1 MLHRTFLLYQSP
13 NLPSSSILPF
23 PPPIPSH
30 PLPAASCDRS
40 IDRSAPPTRPIRPP
54 TQATSNPS
62 AGGSSPP
69 PPPPLQPSPTVGFSP
84 PQSPPLYR
92 RRSTRH
98 QEGSRTKA
106 GAAYRLR
113 RYLIEH
119 RSECNRSAKVYFMDS
134 FQHGMDADKHI
145 FGERGNMIQLNMCAS
160 DGRSVVG
167 QRCQRLGCNNV
178 VEGQT
183 LLCKSHSIG
192 QRCQM
197 LGCPHIVPDG
207 SVLCMSHG
215 GGRPLGEPGS
225 STVACSKLEIS
236 IKYEGESGFRVTQN
250 AGNDLGSAGIYNPD
264 GDVVMCKYQGCSK
277 RAQGNAMYCKIH
289 RGGSKGCMVQGCTK
303 GAHGGTP
310 LCIAHGG
317 GKRCAVTGCPNAA
330 CGSSQG
336 LTDRC
341 VRHGGGRR
349 CRFDGC
355 VKGAQGNT
363 DFCIGH
369 GGGRRCKFEGCGKSA
384 QGRSDYCIKHGGGRR
399 CKFQGCATSAKWG
412 MDFCSLHRKSL
423 MSGSNSSHEMLPAP
437 PPKRRAK
444 KTKTAV
450 GPSGLSSDPKSAE
463 SVMIKHA
470 SNAGHQQQPIHSMKS
485 SPSSG
490 LTASTEGDVAARSH
504 ALFGL

>member
-1 MLHRTFLLYQSP
+1 MLHRTFLLCQSP
-13 NLPSSSILPF
+13 NLPSSSILLPF
-23 PPPIPSH
+23 SLRSPPVSSPPPRVS
-30 PLPAASCDRS
+30 DRS
-40 IDRSAPPTRPIRPP
+40 IDPHHPHARFALLPRPPPTLAPAALLPAATGAPTLPQQGVSFPNPLTLPPSIDAPP
-54 TQATSNPS
+54 
-62 AGGSSPP
+62 GG
-69 PPPPLQPSPTVGFSP
+69 
-84 PQSPPLYR
+84 
-92 RRSTRH
+92 
-98 QEGSRTKA
+98 EKEEA

-113 RYLIEH
+113 RYPRRH
-119 RSECNRSAKVYFMDS
+119 RSAATGAPRCMSWILS
-134 FQHGMDADKHI
+134 
-145 FGERGNMIQLNMCAS
+145 NMMCAS
-160 DGRSVVG
+160 DGRSIVG

-225 STVACSKLEIS
+225 STVACSKSEIS

-250 AGNDLGSAGIYNPD
+250 AGNDLGIAGIYNLD

-384 QGRSDYCIKHGGGRR
+384 QGRSEYCIKHGGGRR
-399 CKFQGCATSAKWG
+399 CKFQGCGTSAKWG

-450 GPSGLSSDPKSAE
+450 GPSGLSSEPKSAE

-470 SNAGHQQQPIHSMKS
+470 SNAGHQHQPIQSMKS

>member
-1 MLHRTFLLYQSP
+1 MVCISW
-13 NLPSSSILPF
+13 ILF
-23 PPPIPSH
+23 
-30 PLPAASCDRS
+30 
-40 IDRSAPPTRPIRPP
+40 
-54 TQATSNPS
+54 
-62 AGGSSPP
+62 
-69 PPPPLQPSPTVGFSP
+69 
-84 PQSPPLYR
+84 
-92 RRSTRH
+92 
-98 QEGSRTKA
+98 
-106 GAAYRLR
+106 
-113 RYLIEH
+113 
-119 RSECNRSAKVYFMDS
+119 
-134 FQHGMDADKHI
+134 
-145 FGERGNMIQLNMCAS
+145 NMMCAS

-225 STVACSKLEIS
+225 STVACSKSEIS

-341 VRHGGGRR
+341 VRH
-349 CRFDGC
+349 
-355 VKGAQGNT
+355 
-363 DFCIGH
+363 
-369 GGGRRCKFEGCGKSA
+369 GCGKSA